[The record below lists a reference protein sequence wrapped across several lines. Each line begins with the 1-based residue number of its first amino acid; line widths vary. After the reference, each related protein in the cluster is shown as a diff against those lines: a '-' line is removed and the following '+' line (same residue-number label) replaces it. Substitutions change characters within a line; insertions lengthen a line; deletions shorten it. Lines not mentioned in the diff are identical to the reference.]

1 MKKDGRKS
9 AKMNPRESLSP
20 TSQRLSD
27 YFKEVFLK
35 FEKVELPFV
44 DHLSLAGYTLKLEG
58 SSRELQKI
66 FLPSLAH
73 LKIDENQFGKTDLTI
88 WYADAKGMDSLIPEP
103 PFDDF
108 NGVGFSESASEDG
121 FYIYYQ
127 PAFRQVFLYSEEK
140 KLGIYWALNR
150 STIPWWE
157 PTFSFRIILHWWT
170 KDKPLQLMH
179 AGAAA
184 VDQNG
189 GWLIAG
195 PSGSGKSSTCLT
207 LLEQELLYLGD
218 DYVLVKT
225 DSEPA
230 VFTVYQTAKL
240 EPDNFQSR
248 FSEFANYIQ
257 NPDSYLQEKAIFNI
271 YEPFPNSFTAAVPL
285 KGVLLP
291 RVTGKPD
298 SEIVP
303 VSSGK
308 ALLGIAPTTLRH
320 LPHFREESYQK
331 MKNLIHQVPVLEW
344 RLGTD
349 KPDLLRSFLEL
360 NAAHP

>member
-1 MKKDGRKS
+1 MKV
-9 AKMNPRESLSP
+9 NESPQL
-20 TSQRLSD
+20 TIHRLSD
-27 YFKEVFLK
+27 YFHEVFLK
-35 FEKVELPFV
+35 FEKANLPVV
-44 DHLSLAGYTLKLEG
+44 DHLSLAGYPIRLAG
-58 SSRELQKI
+58 SNPELQHV
-66 FLPSLAH
+66 FLPSLSH
-73 LKIDENQFGKTDLTI
+73 LKTEIGVMSDPDLTI
-88 WYADAKGMDSLIPEP
+88 WYADAQGIESLIPEP

-108 NGVGFSESASEDG
+108 NGVGYSEMAEEEG

-140 KLGIYWALNR
+140 KLGIYWCLNR
-150 STIPWWE
+150 NTIPWWE

-170 KDKPLQLMH
+170 KEKPLQLMH
-179 AGAAA
+179 AGAVA
-184 VDQNG
+184 VTEAG

-207 LLEQELLYLGD
+207 LLERGLLYLGD

-225 DSEPA
+225 DSPPA

-240 EPDNFQSR
+240 EPDNFQNR
-248 FSEFANYIQ
+248 FGEFTEYLE
-257 NPDSYLQEKAIFNI
+257 NPDTYRQEKAIFNI
-271 YEPFPNSFTAAVPL
+271 YQPFPDSFIASVPL
-285 KGVLLP
+285 RGVLLP

-303 VSSGK
+303 VSGGK

-320 LPHFREESYQK
+320 LPHFREGSYSK
-331 MKNLIHQVPVLEW
+331 MKDLILQVPVLEW

-349 KPDLLRSFLEL
+349 KQDLLRSFLDL
-360 NAAHP
+360 NDSKS